1 MYVTNDD
8 NRGFAR
14 MDVECV
20 VRFKVNGDNDLF
32 HGQLENL
39 SAEGVSFN
47 TACELNLD
55 TEILL
60 EVNPGNA
67 LIPPLMANA
76 QVLRCDQSEQGK
88 YRICCKMKICA

>member
-1 MYVTNDD
+1 MFVARDD
-8 NRGFAR
+8 NRFFAR

-20 VRFKVNGDNDLF
+20 VRFKVNGASDLF

-47 TACELNLD
+47 TEHQLCQD

-60 EVNPGNA
+60 EVNPGSG
-67 LIPPLMANA
+67 IVPPLMANA
-76 QVLRCDQSEQGK
+76 KVLRCSTAEQGN
-88 YRICCKMKICA
+88 YRVSCEMKICA

>member
-1 MYVTNDD
+1 MYVSNDD
-8 NRGFAR
+8 NRFFAR

-20 VRFKVNGDNDLF
+20 VRYKVNGATDLF

-47 TACELNLD
+47 TTTELNQD

-60 EVNPGNA
+60 EVNPGNSS
-67 LIPPLMANA
+67 IPPLMANA
-76 QVLRCDQSEQGK
+76 KVLRCAPSDEGK
-88 YRICCKMKICA
+88 YRVCCEMKICA

>member
-1 MYVTNDD
+1 MYASNDD
-8 NRGFAR
+8 NRFFAR

-32 HGQLENL
+32 HGHLENL

-47 TACELNLD
+47 TAQELTQD

-60 EVNPGNA
+60 EVNPGNNS
-67 LIPPLMANA
+67 IPPLMANA
-76 QVLRCDQSEQGK
+76 KVLRCGPSDQGK
-88 YRICCKMKICA
+88 YRVCCEMKICA